1 MKETPSLAEKIK
13 SIRDFRATLDDRDK
27 EIFDSMTKGKSIH
40 ESWQVMNLLKS
51 QQEYLD
57 SLGF

>member
-1 MKETPSLAEKIK
+1 MKDTPSQAEKIK
-13 SIRDFRATLDDRDK
+13 SIREFRASLDDRDK
-27 EIFDSMTKGKSIH
+27 EIFNSMTEGKSIH